1 MSEQWIS
8 NSGELEATM
17 AGIYEEDP
25 EMDVPCPGEIYF
37 DRRWWGYTHENNVS
51 KSESCPKSC
60 QEFWL

>member
-17 AGIYEEDP
+17 AGIYEKDS

-37 DRRWWGYTHENNVS
+37 DEDGIE
-51 KSESCPKSC
+51 
-60 QEFWL
+60 WLMGEDGQGKRID